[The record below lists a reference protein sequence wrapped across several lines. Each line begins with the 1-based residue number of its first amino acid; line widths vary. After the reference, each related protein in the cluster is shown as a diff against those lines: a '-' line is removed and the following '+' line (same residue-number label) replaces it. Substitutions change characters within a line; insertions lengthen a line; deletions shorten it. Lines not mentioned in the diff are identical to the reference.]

1 MKGRNERRKRGK
13 EGRNKRGK
21 EESKKVKMDGKE
33 EWMKTR

>member
-33 EWMKTR
+33 EWMKTT